1 MSAMAGLS
9 RHARLLPAYALLVGW
24 SIFSIVGLAYV
35 VLGSFKTQR
44 ELIVSPW
51 GLPGALRLDNF
62 VYAWWQ
68 GKLNVFLINS
78 VLVVTASVVAVLVV
92 SAPAAYVLTRGRFRF
107 RGALTTYLIMG
118 MGIPIPLL
126 YIPLFALLTRLGMS
140 DSLAGLGLVFVATSV
155 PFTVYL
161 LTGFFSGI
169 PSAIGDAGI
178 MDGCTEWQL
187 FAKIQLPLARSGLI
201 TAAIFNTI
209 WLWNEYQLT
218 IVLITSGTL
227 KTVPLGLFA
236 LQNATQYSGNW
247 TQLYA
252 AVTIVVVPTLIAF
265 VFFSEKIIS
274 GVTAGA
280 VK

>member
-1 MSAMAGLS
+1 MRLTPGLS
-9 RHARLLPAYALLVGW
+9 RQGRLLPAYTLLGGW
-24 SIFSIVGLAYV
+24 TIFSIAGLAYV
-35 VLGSFKTQR
+35 FLGSFKTQR
-44 ELIVSPW
+44 ELIVRPW
-51 GLPGALRLDNF
+51 SWPDSLRLDNF
-62 VYAWWQ
+62 AYAWWL
-68 GKLNVFLINS
+68 GKLNIYFINS
-78 VLVVTASVVAVLVV
+78 IFLVTVSVIVVLAI

-107 RGALTTYLIMG
+107 RNAVTNYLIMG
-118 MGIPIPLL
+118 IGIPIPLL
-126 YIPLFALLTRLGMS
+126 YIPLFAILTRVGLS
-140 DSLAGLGLVFVATSV
+140 DSLLGLGLVFVATSI

-178 MDGCTEWQL
+178 MAGCTEWQL

-218 IVLITSGTL
+218 IVLISSGNL

-252 AVTIVVVPTLIAF
+252 AVTIVVVPTLIVF
-265 VFFSEKIIS
+265 VLFSEKIIS
-274 GVTAGA
+274 RRDRRRR
-280 VK
+280 